1 MACKDASSCGA
12 SASRRGRRRERTA
25 HDPIVGSWRRAVKRA
40 AAGMLG
46 RLDCFE
52 KKSLAA
58 RLGAFYPGR
67 SNSFRLPS
75 PPPSASKAGLRAQA
89 APGRSLGA
97 PWGAR
102 CAFRLV
108 WGSAG
113 LSPASR
119 PITLVVKSARLR
131 LQRWLS
137 PLGLELRSAVFG
149 AFFIGYPAVGLDR
162 RVLLGFAGRGR
173 RSFASGRSS
182 GRAVAALILALIEA
196 PRRAGADPSARRWRS
211 HAHSI
216 FFGRGCPFRFCA
228 G

>member
-1 MACKDASSCGA
+1 MA
-12 SASRRGRRRERTA
+12 
-25 HDPIVGSWRRAVKRA
+25 P
-40 AAGMLG
+40 LG
-46 RLDCFE
+46 QESGGGDVCLLDCFE
-52 KKSLAA
+52 KKSLARA
-58 RLGAFYPGR
+58 APHFIPGDR
-67 SNSFRLPS
+67 IPCLA
-75 PPPSASKAGLRAQA
+75 PPPLLQKRSFFGQA
-89 APGRSLGA
+89 APGRSFGGVLGA
-97 PWGAR
+97 RRRAFQLAWGKA
-102 CAFRLV
+102 A
-108 WGSAG
+108 
-113 LSPASR
+113 LSPVSR

-137 PLGLELRSAVFG
+137 PLGLELRCAVFG
-149 AFFIGYPAVGLDR
+149 AFFIGYPAFGLDR

-216 FFGRGCPFRFCA
+216 FFGRGRPFRFCA

>member
-1 MACKDASSCGA
+1 MACKDASSRGA

-25 HDPIVGSWRRAVKRA
+25 HDPIVESWRRAVKRA

-46 RLDCFE
+46 RLGCFE
-52 KKSLAA
+52 KSSARASAHFIPGDRIPCLTPPPPLQKRGFALKRRPDAA
-58 RLGAFYPGR
+58 LGRLG
-67 SNSFRLPS
+67 
-75 PPPSASKAGLRAQA
+75 
-89 APGRSLGA
+89 
-97 PWGAR
+97 GAR
-102 CAFRLV
+102 RAFRLA

-137 PLGLELRSAVFG
+137 PLGLELRCAVFG
-149 AFFIGYPAVGLDR
+149 AFFIGYPAFGLDR

-216 FFGRGCPFRFCA
+216 FFGRGRPFRFCA